1 MPDLETTAESCEVVG
16 MARVIQHLRDPQNL
30 IGYLLLSA
38 WMKFMGVAD
47 KLPTISIG

>member
-1 MPDLETTAESCEVVG
+1 MEETNIDNCEVVG

-38 WMKFMGVAD
+38 WMKFMGIAD
-47 KLPTISIG
+47 KLPEITIG